1 LPDDLMGRL
10 VEYVVAHE
18 VGHTLGFQ
26 HNMKASA
33 EYPADKVRD
42 AQWLK
47 TMGHTPTLMDYSRF
61 NYVAQ
66 PEDNIPVELLIPGI
80 GPYDKWAT
88 MWGYK
93 PIPGAKS
100 PEEEKKT
107 LDEWA
112 RDQDAKPYLRFSTAD
127 ARGSDPGEN
136 TEAVGDADAIT
147 STALGIKN
155 LKRVA
160 DMLLPATTHTGEPFD
175 DLEELYAR
183 MLGQW
188 TIELNHV
195 TGIVGGFNSQQ
206 KHAGQDGVRFVI
218 VPKDRQAAAV
228 RFLNENAFATPSWA
242 LRPDI
247 LRRIE
252 PAGALARVNTA
263 QERILNSLLSNT
275 RFDRLV
281 EQEAL
286 DGMAAYKP
294 AEFMSDVRR
303 GIWSELEGGPVRVDV
318 YRRNLQNSYID
329 LLSNK
334 LNVRPAV
341 TDDYR
346 ALIKAE
352 LRDLN
357 TAIAAAM
364 PRASDR
370 QTRAHLADARDQI
383 AKALDPKFAA
393 PAPAAPQN
401 PFGFDDEFNFNTGSG
416 QTALEDFDFR
426 DCWPD
431 YAIRIKVKN

>member
-1 LPDDLMGRL
+1 MRSGYL
-10 VEYVVAHE
+10 E
-18 VGHTLGFQ
+18 
-26 HNMKASA
+26 
-33 EYPADKVRD
+33 
-42 AQWLK
+42 
-47 TMGHTPTLMDYSRF
+47 
-61 NYVAQ
+61 
-66 PEDNIPVELLIPGI
+66 LIPGV
-80 GPYDKWAT
+80 GHYDKWAT
-88 MWGYK
+88 MWCYK
-93 PIPGAKS
+93 PIPGAKT
-100 PEEEKKT
+100 PDDEKKT

-112 RDQDAKPYLRFSTAD
+112 RKQDSKPWLRFSTAD
-127 ARGSDPGEN
+127 SRGSDPGEN
-136 TEAVGDADAIT
+136 TEAVGDADAVA

-160 DMLLPATTHTGEPFD
+160 DMMLPATSHPGEPYE
-175 DLEELYAR
+175 DLEELYGR

-188 TIELNHV
+188 SIELNHV

-206 KHAGQDGVRFVI
+206 KHAGQEGVRFVI
-218 VPKDRQAAAV
+218 VPKERQAAAV

-242 LRPDI
+242 INPEI

-252 PAGALARVNTA
+252 PSGAIARVNVA
-263 QERILNSLLSNT
+263 QERILNSLLSNA

-281 EQEAL
+281 EQEAI

-294 AEFMSDVRR
+294 ANFMADVRR
-303 GIWSELEGGPVRVDV
+303 GIWSELEGGPVRIDV

-329 LLSNK
+329 LLSAK
-334 LNVRPAV
+334 LNVRPSV

-357 TAIAAAM
+357 AAIGAAM
-364 PRASDR
+364 PRATDR

-393 PAPAAPQN
+393 PAPVLTFN
-401 PFGFDDEFNFNTGSG
+401 PFGFDDELKFNSTS
-416 QTALEDFDFR
+416 LDDFDAR

-431 YAIRIKVKN
+431 YAIRIRPRKE